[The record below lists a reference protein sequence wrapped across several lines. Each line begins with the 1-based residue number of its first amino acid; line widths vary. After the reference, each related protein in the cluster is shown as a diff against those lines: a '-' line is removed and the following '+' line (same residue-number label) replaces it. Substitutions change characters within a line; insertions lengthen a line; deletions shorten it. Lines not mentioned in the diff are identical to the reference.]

1 MPSQAHN
8 PKASK
13 VNQASRLD
21 VFYSFAQMVGAFLLM
36 MLGLAATAF
45 AGLWLVAYKVT
56 PLNIQHTTFATDGFA
71 YEMNNTSNK
80 TVIGE
85 MFCDN
90 PSNRGRDP
98 ESVIIFE
105 DVEGHREVVPDNA
118 TGIGTGTTRTR
129 TWRSSGQIPRG
140 LKAGE
145 ITVWK
150 SVRYQCFAG
159 IVDRDVESRQFKFFL
174 TNPDITTP

>member
-13 VNQASRLD
+13 VNQATRFD
-21 VFYSFAQMVGAFLLM
+21 VFFNLLQMLGAFILM
-36 MLGLAATAF
+36 MGSLAAATA
-45 AGLWLVAYKVT
+45 AGLWLVAYKVA

-85 MFCDN
+85 VFCDN

-129 TWRSSGQIPRG
+129 TWRSSGQIPKG

-150 SVRYQCFAG
+150 SVRYQCFAR
-159 IVDRDVESRQFKFFL
+159 IVDRDVETRRFKFLL